1 MNGAMQEPIHEV
13 IQEMRGGDFS
23 HFQLF
28 HEATHRKMHY
38 IAYGL
43 LSSHEEAEDVT
54 QDAYV
59 RFVER
64 IHSYK
69 DGTNPYAFLATIV
82 RNLAYDEL
90 RRRDRETVEYDEGL
104 DGREEESPKEDI
116 DRLLA
121 PLTPLE
127 REVVT
132 LHVLDELKFREVASV
147 MGKSLSAVLVTYH
160 RAIRKLRKEAGK
172 E

>member
-1 MNGAMQEPIHEV
+1 MQDPIHEV

-23 HFQLF
+23 HFHVF

-64 IHSYK
+64 IHSI
-69 DGTNPYAFLATIV
+69 G
-82 RNLAYDEL
+82 
-90 RRRDRETVEYDEGL
+90 GQ
-104 DGREEESPKEDI
+104 EEEGPREDI

-132 LHVLDELKFREVASV
+132 LHVLDELKFREVAEV
-147 MGKSLSAVLVTYH
+147 MGKGLSAVLVTYH
-160 RAIRKLRKEAGK
+160 RAMKKLRKEAGK